1 MLLTRLRIPASNAL
15 ISSVPNILNFYNLAV
30 FICQLLIDGRFRSG
44 HILYDRNVFD
54 SRLITEIES
63 ICPRQFPWQ
72 ISDIS
77 QPFIPPW
84 ESHKLTDNILQLIF
98 CDPKF
103 MSEEIDQFEGYF
115 IHYQIFI
122 FSSIDETD
130 TEGPISVIKKLNR
143 LLLRRLST
151 LVLHYNTEN
160 GLIHVHSIPH
170 ILTDGSRKSEEP
182 LDLDPRAIAL
192 RNQKTDIDNED
203 LFDRAFGN
211 CERKQSI
218 VIGVDG
224 WIEKNDRSKEFATN
238 PRKLFFI
245 NYYFLTLKAPYLK
258 MSPLILQKSKI
269 VRQYQNFMLKPR
281 KYYKELSDEFHKFNG
296 NDKS

>member
-15 ISSVPNILNFYNLAV
+15 ISSVPNISNFHNLAL

-44 HILYDRNVFD
+44 HILNDPNVFD
-54 SRLITEIES
+54 GRLITEIES

-77 QPFIPPW
+77 QPFIPSW
-84 ESHKLTDNILQLIF
+84 ESHQLTDNILQLIF

-103 MSEEIDQFEGYF
+103 MSVKIYQFKGYF

-130 TEGPISVIKKLNR
+130 TKGPISVIKKLNPII
-143 LLLRRLST
+143 LRSLST

-160 GLIHVHSIPH
+160 GLIHVHSKPN
-170 ILTDGSRKSEEP
+170 ILTDGSRNSEEP
-182 LDLDPRAIAL
+182 LVVDLKAITI
-192 RNQKTDIDNED
+192 RKQNIDIDHGD
-203 LFDRAFGN
+203 LFDRTFGN
-211 CERKQSI
+211 YERKQSI

-224 WIEKNDRSKEFATN
+224 WIQFDQLRRLMALIFGLRALAMVIIILERIISKWLYWRGCRIHYFNQPPNHN
-238 PRKLFFI
+238 PRYRNILNHFRRFI
-245 NYYFLTLKAPYLK
+245 GMITNRF
-258 MSPLILQKSKI
+258 
-269 VRQYQNFMLKPR
+269 RR
-281 KYYKELSDEFHKFNG
+281 
-296 NDKS
+296 